1 MKKALSER
9 LNISKVSR
17 YAIVANAAQ
26 MLFALGLF
34 AYALFGYGFH
44 LSGTAEQFLVGVVAL
59 IVIWGA
65 ALDIRDALNARK
77 ISAQSEMLAEA
88 YGQLEDLNATLRAQ
102 RHDFMNHLQVVF
114 GLVEM
119 REYGEAQDYIERV
132 YGDIQLV
139 GRALKTASPAVNAL
153 LAAKMADCEEKGI
166 DMEVVI
172 RSAWHGMPIAGWE
185 MCRILGNLID
195 NAVDAMEDRSRP
207 VRKLLVEIGEDL
219 HDYRFSVANTGPEIP
234 EHVRATIFER
244 GFTTK
249 HAGRGMGLSIVR
261 EILGEHGGDICVAS
275 DEAGT
280 SFSGRIPKARAE
292 KAG

>member
-44 LSGTAEQFLVGVVAL
+44 LSGTAERFLVGVVAL

-88 YGQLEDLNATLRAQ
+88 YGQLEDLNGTLRAQ

-195 NAVDAMEDRSRP
+195 NAVDALEDRSLPR
-207 VRKLLVEIGEDL
+207 RKLLVEVGEDL
-219 HDYRFSVANTGPEIP
+219 HDYRFAVSNTGPEIP
-234 EHVRATIFER
+234 EHIRASIFER

-249 HAGRGMGLSIVR
+249 RAGRGMGLSIVR
-261 EILGEHGGDICVAS
+261 EILGENGGDIAVRS
-275 DEAGT
+275 GETGT
-280 SFSGRIPKARAE
+280 SFAGRIPKGRAE
-292 KAG
+292 KT